1 MQEPRNCGTNP
12 ASDKRAIHHEAIIE
26 LLVLNAAI
34 SLLRPM
40 IFGIADGSCLAIDVI
55 EAPMRVSAYP
65 RSELAGTAG
74 LTFLDAKWEVCKN
87 QN

>member
-1 MQEPRNCGTNP
+1 LSHKCKDLGTVGQTP
-12 ASDKRAIHHEAIIE
+12 LRTSAPSTTAIIG
-26 LLVLNAAI
+26 LLVLNA
-34 SLLRPM
+34 
-40 IFGIADGSCLAIDVI
+40 AIDVI

-74 LTFLDAKWEVCKN
+74 LKFLDAKWAVCKN